1 MSGTPCAAGHSDPG
15 LQPERTTLAW
25 YRTALASSVIALIL
39 LRSLALSGPV
49 LLGLAVVAWA
59 LALGAY
65 VCASLTHRRRE
76 RGIREEN
83 YPRSGW
89 AVTSL
94 TLSTMAL
101 AGGALHLAAQG
112 L

>member
-1 MSGTPCAAGHSDPG
+1 MSAEPACGDHDDPG

-25 YRTALASSVIALIL
+25 YRTALASSVVALLL
-39 LRSLALSGPV
+39 LRALARAGPV
-49 LLGLAVVAWA
+49 LLGLAVLSWA

-65 VCASLTHRRRE
+65 ICASTTHRRRV
-76 RGIREEN
+76 RGIRDER
-83 YPRSGW
+83 YPRTGW

-94 TLSTMAL
+94 TLSTTAL

-112 L
+112 I

>member
-1 MSGTPCAAGHSDPG
+1 MSRAPGAAGHADPG

-39 LRSLALSGPV
+39 LRSLGLAGPV
-49 LLGLAVVAWA
+49 LLGLAVLSWT
-59 LALGAY
+59 LAMGAY
-65 VCASLTHRRRE
+65 VSASITHRRRVC
-76 RGIREEN
+76 GIRDEH
-83 YPRSGW
+83 YPRTGW

-101 AGGALHLAAQG
+101 AAGALHLAAQG

>member
-1 MSGTPCAAGHSDPG
+1 MSGPPRDAGHSDPG

-25 YRTALASSVIALIL
+25 YRTALASSVIALLL
-39 LRSLALSGPV
+39 LRSLARSGPV
-49 LLGLAVVAWA
+49 LLGLAVLSWA
-59 LALGAY
+59 LAVGAY
-65 VCASLTHRRRE
+65 ISASITHRRRV
-76 RGIREEN
+76 RGICDEK
-83 YPRSGW
+83 YPRTGW

-94 TLSTMAL
+94 TLSTIAL